1 MEYDVQWRLS
11 SDQVLL
17 QLFQTCL
24 IDEETRNFLNCHKFY
39 LYPNHHIIKFYH
51 FFEIPSTPRM
61 FNPLPSAQYV
71 RMHMLRPPKK
81 VLKIIKTKQKRKM
94 KKKQE
99 QQRQQIRNRRQKLC
113 SCPSDFLCKQ
123 KQCVSVDWR
132 QLGYFIRILN
142 IWFVVIGISDSSRD
156 LNVCLL
162 FYGCYIYFLIGSSFF
177 FASFSFWLLMFE
189 ILRQKVCF
197 TAECWSGCFFF
208 YKRKGARSY
217 SPNKRMTIFP
227 VNEHLFFLGKCNQ
240 SSLLTTTWLFFIH
253 RYMQ

>member
-1 MEYDVQWRLS
+1 
-11 SDQVLL
+11 
-17 QLFQTCL
+17 
-24 IDEETRNFLNCHKFY
+24 
-39 LYPNHHIIKFYH
+39 
-51 FFEIPSTPRM
+51 M

-197 TAECWSGCFFF
+197 TAECWSGCFFLRERVLAHTPLTNAWPF
-208 YKRKGARSY
+208 FLWTS
-217 SPNKRMTIFP
+217 TF
-227 VNEHLFFLGKCNQ
+227 FFLGKCNQ